1 MFKDDDDDDEATLSA
16 TRYPVMPSLVALQQ
30 MRNRLH
36 LAYLGKK
43 LMKWTALAS
52 RKEMR
57 RLSVKIND
65 ALMDYGERVE
75 EAFILLAR
83 ARYFLPQLNGVVLES
98 IPRQASITVK
108 TAGRSVSGVKVKN
121 LNLIET
127 FQDPYPFLGL
137 NKGGMVVTNCK
148 TAWSELVR
156 RMVLVLQL
164 RTTFDLV
171 EVAHKNATKRENVLK
186 KIVVPRIQKTNI
198 FILVE
203 LEELAR
209 EELFRIKKV
218 KNNKKPLIETP
229 EVEGQTRTGQ
239 TLSKVR
245 MQTMEDEGMLDYEPT
260 IGDRSSL
267 EFKSMPDLQA
277 TDRKLRPVSE
287 EPIERISK
295 IRIVE
300 VPMVEPDRE
309 AIPLQAATS
318 HKFLLLPPT
327 STPLPPPPPEPPARL
342 KVTAP
347 VPPHPIPIIE
357 EQPKKQCTMC
367 GKQLAEEESTT
378 ARNKDL
384 EEKFMLLKMQ
394 LKDIITMSKRFEDKD
409 LGGFNVKGF
418 IQGCEEVMKII
429 DKYFETDASAID
441 TLKVYMTRLR
451 LQLHKVIKLSQL
463 TEEDSTPSKDKLCT
477 TCAEFDRRLSE
488 CQCFKVPAPK
498 EVPSTSIQECDYL
511 TPKPRKIPK
520 CQIPEYIMKPRPL
533 ACMTVDVVQ
542 TMPRDTQQVSTARL
556 DEFEKHVDEVIDMT
570 KYYQKEGLLTPSAEE
585 FLNSCKAVKTKIA
598 EYKNQKENKLKLER
612 LKEQVANLERIT
624 SLVQQEEIDTR
635 SINSFLSCCKEFKEK
650 LEYSKSSKEPTTPSS
665 LERIISQIDDSII
678 LSREAKKSGLVS
690 ETVDDFIKGCQ
701 VIKAKIA
708 SNEAQQ
714 AEPKPQ
720 VIDDLLIN
728 INDIINYISKY
739 RDEGLVS
746 QSVEDFYKTCQLTR
760 AKLLLYKKIPG
771 AAKGGIIPQYPTPC
785 QGTCDCKAGS
795 SNEPCKD
802 CGQAK
807 PADRPEPALEPPI
820 MVIPISPPNIC
831 SRCSSP
837 CQIPANDD
845 KPITYPEDS
854 GYSTCQTMGSDY
866 SCTSSRLPNKVKP
879 VSIKSNPDVC
889 DDGNVADSSKSPKQ
903 PENLGYFEKKIKTKT
918 TVKRKKNA
926 LVVCVIPRIRKTGL
940 YIISEL
946 EERERE
952 EIFRLKRF
960 KELKYV
966 HKAPNVKD
974 EVDRRMSLSPDLILP
989 VIFEDSKK
997 ELVIDAISLKLKMVP
1012 KTTETEIVETSEKE
1026 TGKDDKKEIEII
1038 SEKPSYRWK
1047 KITIED
1053 KMVAMENVKTGL
1065 TPCSTVAG
1073 SKITLSKYD
1082 KEAGKSQSS
1091 LWQAEAQAKEGA
1103 KNLVLRRV
1111 QRQDTNSCHYK
1122 ERLENLQKN
1131 INQLIEMADD
1141 LEGTLSNVD
1150 KFIEKCEIVKRKIEA
1165 LSCSCVED
1173 QSDTP
1178 CKPTDY
1184 LNFNLQ
1190 PSSTFPQSGNDR
1202 SRGQSASQK
1211 QSHESNVE
1219 DISLQTSSAATS
1231 SGVSCPHSSCAN
1243 CARRPSVGDNP
1254 LLASLEVSER
1264 ILVDRPMAQS
1274 ATGPEAHA
1282 QISTSAY
1289 EIKPELKGTYSHY
1302 DKEYK
1307 EISKVSRTM
1316 NSDGSISE
1324 ERQVVAIKTERQ
1336 NRPRPGF
1343 KDRGSKDNTC
1353 TKACARRTSEC
1364 GYSGAQENSDNFKN
1378 SSSGYS
1384 SQAGPSFENKYAVDP
1399 GICSGCSK
1407 RISTPYDEILPWQDV
1422 SVPETPVCCPNELLP
1437 SNQNSTKPCSCLKDA
1452 KTWTKQT
1459 DSVLVGSNILL
1470 PCESKA
1476 VCNSDSE
1483 VVPKRVSLSTS
1494 MQSCWT
1500 DPAVKSMSIDKTTD
1514 CVPCCKGNN
1523 RTNNRK
1529 DTATSWKS
1537 YEGGSSP
1544 IEHRN
1549 HCKCSNSHRYDN
1561 FKVLSKPVGDLEN
1574 TSHGSEII
1582 LKGSILN
1589 ALRRLLLPSHRAIEP
1604 GESPNISPNSR
1615 SRCSC
1620 IGCQSKFSTQSKKF
1634 GPKTVLN
1641 SLLFTYATQIAYEE
1655 GKDLPA
1661 LPPNQSI
1668 SEESCISCGTLGT
1681 LSVKSGNRPA
1691 GSSAHDSQNSRKSS
1705 RHSVFS
1711 GCRAACSLLAK
1722 SIRGKCTSPKPAE
1735 VCCPKPKP
1743 SLPKQVSAPRP
1754 AKPKRKNASTC
1765 TRASDRYDCRTLR
1778 SLKRVHPCAKIRRQ
1792 VCTCHSDTHLL
1803 IQDEPYC
1810 LVTRATSCSGA
1821 HYYCFH

>member
-171 EVAHKNATKRENVLK
+171 EVAHKNATK
-186 KIVVPRIQKTNI
+186 
-198 FILVE
+198 
-203 LEELAR
+203 
-209 EELFRIKKV
+209 
-218 KNNKKPLIETP
+218 
-229 EVEGQTRTGQ
+229 
-239 TLSKVR
+239 
-245 MQTMEDEGMLDYEPT
+245 
-260 IGDRSSL
+260 
-267 EFKSMPDLQA
+267 
-277 TDRKLRPVSE
+277 
-287 EPIERISK
+287 
-295 IRIVE
+295 
-300 VPMVEPDRE
+300 
-309 AIPLQAATS
+309 
-318 HKFLLLPPT
+318 
-327 STPLPPPPPEPPARL
+327 
-342 KVTAP
+342 
-347 VPPHPIPIIE
+347 
-357 EQPKKQCTMC
+357 
-367 GKQLAEEESTT
+367 
-378 ARNKDL
+378 
-384 EEKFMLLKMQ
+384 
-394 LKDIITMSKRFEDKD
+394 
-409 LGGFNVKGF
+409 
-418 IQGCEEVMKII
+418 
-429 DKYFETDASAID
+429 
-441 TLKVYMTRLR
+441 
-451 LQLHKVIKLSQL
+451 
-463 TEEDSTPSKDKLCT
+463 
-477 TCAEFDRRLSE
+477 
-488 CQCFKVPAPK
+488 
-498 EVPSTSIQECDYL
+498 
-511 TPKPRKIPK
+511 
-520 CQIPEYIMKPRPL
+520 
-533 ACMTVDVVQ
+533 
-542 TMPRDTQQVSTARL
+542 
-556 DEFEKHVDEVIDMT
+556 
-570 KYYQKEGLLTPSAEE
+570 
-585 FLNSCKAVKTKIA
+585 
-598 EYKNQKENKLKLER
+598 
-612 LKEQVANLERIT
+612 
-624 SLVQQEEIDTR
+624 
-635 SINSFLSCCKEFKEK
+635 
-650 LEYSKSSKEPTTPSS
+650 
-665 LERIISQIDDSII
+665 
-678 LSREAKKSGLVS
+678 
-690 ETVDDFIKGCQ
+690 
-701 VIKAKIA
+701 
-708 SNEAQQ
+708 
-714 AEPKPQ
+714 
-720 VIDDLLIN
+720 
-728 INDIINYISKY
+728 
-739 RDEGLVS
+739 
-746 QSVEDFYKTCQLTR
+746 
-760 AKLLLYKKIPG
+760 
-771 AAKGGIIPQYPTPC
+771 
-785 QGTCDCKAGS
+785 
-795 SNEPCKD
+795 
-802 CGQAK
+802 
-807 PADRPEPALEPPI
+807 
-820 MVIPISPPNIC
+820 
-831 SRCSSP
+831 
-837 CQIPANDD
+837 
-845 KPITYPEDS
+845 
-854 GYSTCQTMGSDY
+854 
-866 SCTSSRLPNKVKP
+866 
-879 VSIKSNPDVC
+879 
-889 DDGNVADSSKSPKQ
+889 
-903 PENLGYFEKKIKTKT
+903 
-918 TVKRKKNA
+918 KKNA

-974 EVDRRMSLSPDLILP
+974 EVDRRISLSPDLILP

-1012 KTTETEIVETSEKE
+1012 KTTETEIVETAEKE

-1091 LWQAEAQAKEGA
+1091 LWQAEAQAKEGT

-1111 QRQDTNSCHYK
+1111 QRQETVSCHYK
-1122 ERLENLQKN
+1122 ERLENLQTN
-1131 INQLIEMADD
+1131 INQLIEMADE

-1173 QSDTP
+1173 QSDLP

-1202 SRGQSASQK
+1202 SKGLSASRK

-1243 CARRPSVGDNP
+1243 CAGRPSVGDNP

-1264 ILVDRPMAQS
+1264 ILVDKPMTQS

-1282 QISTSAY
+1282 QVSSSAY
-1289 EIKPELKGTYSHY
+1289 EIKPELKGTYSYY

-1378 SSSGYS
+1378 SSIGYS
-1384 SQAGPSFENKYAVDP
+1384 SQAGPSFDNKYAVDP

-1422 SVPETPVCCPNELLP
+1422 SVPETPVCCPNDLLP
-1437 SNQNSTKPCSCLKDA
+1437 PSNLTKPCSCLKDA

-1620 IGCQSKFSTQSKKF
+1620 IGCQSKFSTSSKKF

-1655 GKDLPA
+1655 GKDLPS

-1735 VCCPKPKP
+1735 VCCPKSKP